1 MAENPDMLFWFSKPE
16 RAMQKRVN
24 EKVGQHEQRHK
35 AMREKIEDLRDKFDI
50 YQSELQGKLRD
61 VIELI
66 SGVTTPEKA
75 AGGAGLIDSIAFN
88 FHSRGSS

>member
-1 MAENPDMLFWFSKPE
+1 MLFWFSKPE

-50 YQSELQGKLRD
+50 YQSEL
-61 VIELI
+61 
-66 SGVTTPEKA
+66 
-75 AGGAGLIDSIAFN
+75 
-88 FHSRGSS
+88 